1 MGIVVL
7 LNDVTDALEMASSG
21 IDNILDLETGEII
34 ALTSDDQLAL
44 DSENTEFTPEWQV
57 EHLEKVRKLLNSEK
71 TVYLPGSTDIHEWS
85 IMEEFCLGITNTNQ
99 QEILLDSIHGKGA
112 FQRFR
117 ETLERFALRDEWFAF
132 REIALRNIA
141 VDWLEGNTIA
151 YKE

>member
-7 LNDVTDALEMASSG
+7 LKDVTDALEMASSG

-57 EHLEKVRKLLNSEK
+57 EHLEKIRKLLNSEK
-71 TVYLPGSTDIHEWS
+71 AVYLPGSTDIHEWS
-85 IMEEFCLGITNTNQ
+85 IMEEFCLSITNTNQ
-99 QEILLDSIHGKGA
+99 RELLLDSIHGKGA

-117 ETLERFALRDEWFAF
+117 EALERFALRDEWFAF
-132 REIALRNIA
+132 RETAFRNIA
-141 VDWLEGNTIA
+141 VDWLEGNKIT